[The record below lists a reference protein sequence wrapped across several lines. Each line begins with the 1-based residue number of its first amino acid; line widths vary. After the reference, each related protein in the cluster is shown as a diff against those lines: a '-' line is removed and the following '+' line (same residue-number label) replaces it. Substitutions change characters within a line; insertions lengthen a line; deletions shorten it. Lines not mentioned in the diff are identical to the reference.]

1 VKENLTLMAP
11 RGRAVEAIET
21 TIDLF
26 PRLRVRLRQGAG
38 TLSGGEQQMLALSR
52 AYVTS
57 PAVVTI
63 DEVSLGLAPIIV
75 DQLFEALGE
84 LVKRR
89 VAILIV
95 EQYVERALALADRV
109 YLLNRC

>member
-1 VKENLTLMAP
+1 LH
-11 RGRAVEAIET
+11 
-21 TIDLF
+21 
-26 PRLRVRLRQGAG
+26 
-38 TLSGGEQQMLALSR
+38 
-52 AYVTS
+52 VTS

-95 EQYVERALALADRV
+95 EKYVERALALADRV
-109 YLLNRC
+109 